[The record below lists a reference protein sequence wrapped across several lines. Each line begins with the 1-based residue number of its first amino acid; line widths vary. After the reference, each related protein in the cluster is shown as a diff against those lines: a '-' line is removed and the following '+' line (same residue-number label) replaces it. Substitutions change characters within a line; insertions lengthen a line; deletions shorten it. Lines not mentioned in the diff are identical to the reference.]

1 VDEAVQEAAAVFARL
16 KEPTAWLVDFARVF
30 YGAALASVDGA
41 RPTAIVPPVPIDA
54 PWQEHLASALAS
66 RSDVERAFA
75 IATLAAEAHPPS
87 ARQARALADRAK
99 TLKRQ
104 LAAGEALS
112 SAARLLRER
121 RFDEMLALLDGL
133 ESAIAAEPRLL
144 RLRVLALLGADRF
157 DAADTLVAQAAYG
170 GSGSSEMS
178 EVNEFLRDYPTL
190 AFRQRLAVAHRLL
203 REAKPEEATSVLRGA
218 SPLDPRNAAELA
230 YCRAFAAALEG
241 YRLRRQGRD
250 AAARASL
257 LAALEQIEPH
267 LGQAEKND
275 QKHITEL
282 YNRIESEV
290 ESHGGF

>member
-30 YGAALASVDGA
+30 FGAALASDDGA

-66 RSDVERAFA
+66 RSDVECAFA
-75 IATLAAEAHPPS
+75 I
-87 ARQARALADRAK
+87 
-99 TLKRQ
+99 
-104 LAAGEALS
+104 
-112 SAARLLRER
+112 
-121 RFDEMLALLDGL
+121 
-133 ESAIAAEPRLL
+133 AIAAEPRLL
-144 RLRVLALLGADRF
+144 RLRVLALLGPDRF